1 MDKEYFKILI
11 EKYLDGN
18 ASTAEV
24 KELCEWIKNND
35 SLDRWIMQAIER
47 SDSHLDEEVYER
59 LYTRIKENI
68 ESREKK
74 SHRRFS
80 FVPMLRWAAVV
91 CLPIIAALAVY
102 ELRLDSKVDTLPLVV
117 TAESGERAKVQLP
130 DGTKVNINSASQIS
144 YPHDFNG
151 KKESSSSMEKP
162 ISR

>member
-59 LYTRIKENI
+59 LYTRIKEDI

-91 CLPIIAALAVY
+91 VY
-102 ELRLDSKVDTLPLVV
+102 RLSLRWPYMSWDSIQRWIL
-117 TAESGERAKVQLP
+117 
-130 DGTKVNINSASQIS
+130 
-144 YPHDFNG
+144 
-151 KKESSSSMEKP
+151 
-162 ISR
+162 SRW